1 MLELDL
7 RSRLPI
13 YEQLVDKCK
22 ELIITKVLEAD
33 QQLPSVRTL
42 AKQLSINPNT
52 IQKAYRELERQGYIY
67 SVKGRGSFVTPS
79 VQVSNTEKIVKLKK
93 QLMKIISELSYL
105 GVKKEDVLNMISE
118 TQVEDKGGKK
128 ID

>member
-105 GVKKEDVLNMISE
+105 GIKKEDVLNMISE